1 MKHLMKQQLAN
12 RLAGKQQGVSLII
25 TLIIHVVLTLTAVS
39 VSRVTRTALN
49 MSGNIAQSQM
59 LSMSNDQALYLAKQA
74 LQAVGGVITP
84 AALTQPWYNNS
95 AVTPPCTNT
104 TDFNPATC
112 NPNASFWQ
120 NNNCTAAGN
129 TPTSCAS
136 TIQTINGQQVTIKYM
151 VRVTPYTFAFPTALG
166 GTQITGTFFQ
176 VFTNTRTPDGS
187 SAATEAW
194 YLN

>member
-25 TLIIHVVLTLTAVS
+25 TLIILVVLTLTAVS

-95 AVTPPCTNT
+95 AVTPPCSNA
-104 TDFNPATC
+104 TDFNATC
-112 NPNASFWQ
+112 NPNANFWQ
-120 NNNCTAAGN
+120 NCTATGN
-129 TPTSCAS
+129 TTTSCAS
-136 TIQTINGQQVTIKYM
+136 TTQTINGQQVTIQYM

>member
-1 MKHLMKQQLAN
+1 MKHFIKQHAAYK
-12 RLAGKQQGVSLII
+12 LAGKQQGVSLII
-25 TLIIHVVLTLTAVS
+25 TLIILVVLTLTAVS

-59 LSMSNDQALYLAKQA
+59 LSMSNDQGLYLAKQA

-84 AALTQPWYNNS
+84 AVTHQPWYNNS
-95 AVTPPCTNT
+95 AVTPPCSNAV
-104 TDFNPATC
+104 DFNATC
-112 NPNASFWQ
+112 NPNANFWQ
-120 NNNCTAAGN
+120 NNRHTTTGN
-129 TPTSCAS
+129 TTTSYAS
-136 TIQTINGQQVTIKYM
+136 TTQTINGQQVTIKYM

-176 VFTNTRTPDGS
+176 IFTNTSTPDGS

>member
-25 TLIIHVVLTLTAVS
+25 TLIILVVLTLTAVS

-95 AVTPPCTNT
+95 AVTPPCSNA
-104 TDFNPATC
+104 TDFNATC
-112 NPNASFWQ
+112 NPNANFWQ
-120 NNNCTAAGN
+120 HCTAAGN
-129 TPTSCAS
+129 TTTSCAS
-136 TIQTINGQQVTIKYM
+136 TTQTINGQQVTIQYM

-176 VFTNTRTPDGS
+176 VFTNTSTPDGS

>member
-1 MKHLMKQQLAN
+1 MKYFIKQNVAYKFV
-12 RLAGKQQGVSLII
+12 GKQQGVSLII
-25 TLIIHVVLTLTAVS
+25 TLIILVVLTLTAVS

-59 LSMSNDQALYLAKQA
+59 LSMSNDQGLYLAKQA

-95 AVTPPCTNT
+95 AVTPPCSNATE
-104 TDFNPATC
+104 FNATC
-112 NPNASFWQ
+112 NPNANFWQ
-120 NNNCTAAGN
+120 NCTATGN
-129 TPTSCAS
+129 TTTSCAS
-136 TIQTINGQQVTIKYM
+136 TTQTINGQQVTIKYM
-151 VRVTPYTFAFPTALG
+151 VRVTPYTFAFPTTLG
-166 GTQITGTFFQ
+166 GSQITGTFFQ
-176 VFTNTRTPDGS
+176 VFTNTSTPDGS

>member
-1 MKHLMKQQLAN
+1 MKYFIKQNVADKFVE
-12 RLAGKQQGVSLII
+12 KQRGVSLII
-25 TLIIHVVLTLTAVS
+25 TLIILVVLTLTAVS

-59 LSMSNDQALYLAKQA
+59 LSMSNDQGLYLAKQA

-84 AALTQPWYNNS
+84 AVLTQPWYNNS
-95 AVTPPCTNT
+95 AVTPPCSNAV
-104 TDFNPATC
+104 DFNATC
-112 NPNASFWQ
+112 NPNADFWQ
-120 NNNCTAAGN
+120 HCSAAGN
-129 TPTSCAS
+129 TPTSCTS
-136 TIQTINGQQVTIKYM
+136 TTQTINGQQITIQYM

-176 VFTNTRTPDGS
+176 IFTNTSTPDGS